1 MIGPSR
7 DRWRRGRTPRW
18 RRGGTQGW
26 PASWLG
32 TCYVRGARCNRRST
46 VSVGRQVRRGRQAG
60 RQAGRRGTWATWE
73 RRERKARERAVGP
86 IRVSISP
93 VTYASSRH
101 PPRRRPSPSASL
113 PSCLCSGSTHS
124 SAPLP
129 FGRYVRSD
137 LVLGLRRSAVE
148 RLHVDWS
155 VHVSYLCLVAVSFRC
170 HLRHVRTHS
179 PNFFD
184 FLTTRTH
191 SPPRARFSLQ

>member
-7 DRWRRGRTPRW
+7 DRWGRGRTPRW
-18 RRGGTQGW
+18 RRGGTRGW

-46 VSVGRQVRRGRQAG
+46 VGRQVLRSTVGRQARNVGNV
-60 RQAGRRGTWATWE
+60 GTQG
-73 RRERKARERAVGP
+73 RERAVGP

>member
-7 DRWRRGRTPRW
+7 DRWGRGRTPRW
-18 RRGGTQGW
+18 RRGGTRGW

-46 VSVGRQVRRGRQAG
+46 VGRQVLRSTVGRQARNVGNVGTHMARQRESRWPNPG
-60 RQAGRRGTWATWE
+60 VNFSCDVCLFPPPAT
-73 RRERKARERAVGP
+73 P
-86 IRVSISP
+86 SP
-93 VTYASSRH
+93 V
-101 PPRRRPSPSASL
+101 PPVPVRVVA
-113 PSCLCSGSTHS
+113 LCSGSTHS

-170 HLRHVRTHS
+170 HLRHVRTHALT
-179 PNFFD
+179 NFFD
-184 FLTTRTH
+184 FLTTGTH